1 MRISPASYHMVP
13 RATARSCPGTSDE
26 HDISPDC
33 PVRCLSAAIGHPA
46 FPALTRALSD
56 QFPARVPTAGDVAAL
71 YRNGELAALP
81 GIGPRHLAGIERG
94 LFIAGLI
101 TRRDQLRRLRGK
113 AGCR

>member
-1 MRISPASYHMVP
+1 MRILPASHMVP
-13 RATARSCPGTSDE
+13 RATARSCPAGE

-46 FPALTRALSD
+46 FPALTRALTD
-56 QFPARVPTAGDVAAL
+56 QSPVRVPTIGDVAAS

-81 GIGPRHLAGIERG
+81 GLGPRHLAGIERG

-101 TRRDQLRRLRGK
+101 TRRDRPRCPRGK
-113 AGCR
+113 AGRR

>member
-1 MRISPASYHMVP
+1 MRILPASYHMVP
-13 RATARSCPGTSDE
+13 RAAARPCPAGE

-46 FPALTRALSD
+46 FPAPARALTD
-56 QFPARVPTAGDVAAL
+56 QLPVRVPTIGDVAAW

-101 TRRDQLRRLRGK
+101 TRRDRLRRLRGK